1 MTAMLADDAYGVV
14 TEPATLTLQR
24 LLPGPIDRV
33 WSYLTNGEL
42 RRQWLA
48 AGAMEEKV
56 GATVDFVWRND
67 ELTDPPGTRPDGFDA
82 EHRMTCEVTAI
93 DAPRSLS
100 ITWGSTGG
108 VTFTL
113 EEKGDEVL
121 LTIVHKRIE
130 DPSVLLNVSAGW
142 HAHVDVLE
150 ARLRGTEAAPH
161 WDNWSQLRA
170 VYAERLFD

>member
-67 ELTDPPGTRPDGFDA
+67 ELTDPPGTRPDGFDD